1 MADITVKFPNLMG
14 YDPKDRSRPVIIENA
29 GGTNSVKT
37 FNYLK
42 RYSNHMNQALFGAG
56 FAQNWI
62 EWDRV
67 PAFMDHAGSC
77 GLKVE
82 WAA

>member
-1 MADITVKFPNLMG
+1 MADITVKFPNLLG
-14 YDPKDRSRPVIIENA
+14 YDRADRNRPVIVQNA
-29 GGTNSVKT
+29 GGRNSVKT

-42 RYSNHMNQALFGAG
+42 RYSRHMHQASFGAG
-56 FAQNWI
+56 FPENWI

-67 PAFMDHAGSC
+67 PGFMDHAASC
-77 GLKVE
+77 GLSVE